1 MSTNEQQR
9 IIIYG
14 ASKEELMR
22 VKGFISQER
31 ICFGEQAVGFEFH
44 DTPPRLIWAD
54 IDGVYLKDGQP
65 WEYPFNRV
73 IQKFPS
79 VRIMVDFHDGTAM
92 KKASYGVAEAQLK
105 DAGDDPKE
113 EVYFNE
119 IQRKNDKNSVS
130 QNAIPQAIPSPDLAP
145 IPDRMG
151 GQEAPQTNS
160 PYATSSAAETAVRPK
175 HQVDVAGNEVAI
187 LQQQLVDAREEATAA
202 ETSAGEAEERARDA
216 ERLLEEEKQ
225 KREKIEQELRKAE
238 SERTNVEQLKQEA
251 VQQKEVAE
259 RKARKAEVDAVYAE
273 EEVAKER
280 FMSSMLAIKA
290 QLTEQNPQD
299 KPSAQ
304 GAANDSSADQ
314 DLNSLSRIA
323 DLVRQDKEAGGMN
336 AFHKAAK
343 AGSFNEFSVDEL
355 TEGNLLMRDDE
366 GNTVL
371 HWAAAKG
378 NLAQIPGHALTAHN
392 LLLKNNHRATC
403 LHLAALGG
411 CLRDLPADILSSDN
425 ILDETNTG
433 CNCLHMAAIQGRLAE
448 IPDRFFTHEALNMRN
463 RDGQTPIEVADAGG
477 HKDKVPEELRAM
489 TIDPNVS
496 AAGNPTK
503 FKESMRKMRWQ
514 IQ

>member
-1 MSTNEQQR
+1 MSSTEQQR

-14 ASKEELMR
+14 ASEEELMG
-22 VKGFISQER
+22 VKGFIRQEMIR
-31 ICFGEQAVGFEFH
+31 FSEQAVGFEFH
-44 DTPPRLIWAD
+44 NTPPRLIWAD
-54 IDGVYLKDGQP
+54 IDGVFLKDGQP

-79 VRIMVDFHDGTAM
+79 VRIMVDYHDGEGL
-92 KKASYGVAEAQLK
+92 KKASYGVTEAQQK
-105 DAGDDPKE
+105 EAGDDQKE
-113 EVYFNE
+113 EAYFNE
-119 IQRKNDKNSVS
+119 IQRENDENPVS
-130 QNAIPQAIPSPDLAP
+130 QNAIPQTIPSPDLAP
-145 IPDRMG
+145 TPDRTG
-151 GQEAPQTNS
+151 EQDPQANS
-160 PYATSSAAETAVRPK
+160 PYLAQSTAELAVRPK
-175 HQVDVAGNEVAI
+175 HQVDTAGEEVAI
-187 LQQQLVDAREEATAA
+187 LQQQLVDAKEEATAA
-202 ETSAGEAEERARDA
+202 ETSVIEAEERARDT

-225 KREKIEQELRKAE
+225 KREKIEQELKKVA

-251 VQQKEVAE
+251 EQQKEVAE

-304 GAANDSSADQ
+304 GAANDNSADQ

-411 CLRDLPADILSSDN
+411 CLRDLPADILSPDN

-489 TIDPNVS
+489 AIDPNVL
-496 AAGNPTK
+496 AAGNLTN

-514 IQ
+514 V

>member
-1 MSTNEQQR
+1 MSTTEQQR

-14 ASKEELMR
+14 ASEEELME
-22 VKGFISQER
+22 VKGFISQEMIR
-31 ICFGEQAVGFEFH
+31 FGEQAVGFEFYN
-44 DTPPRLIWAD
+44 TPPRLIWAD

-79 VRIMVDFHDGTAM
+79 VRIMVDYNDGEGL
-92 KKASYGVAEAQLK
+92 KKASYGVTEAQLK
-105 DAGDDPKE
+105 SSGDGQKE
-113 EVYFNE
+113 EAYFNE
-119 IQRKNDKNSVS
+119 IQRETEKIPVS
-130 QNAIPQAIPSPDLAP
+130 QNAIPQTIPSPDLAP
-145 IPDRMG
+145 IPDRIG
-151 GQEAPQTNS
+151 GQEAQTNS
-160 PYATSSAAETAVRPK
+160 PHLAQSAAELAVRPK
-175 HQVDVAGNEVAI
+175 HQVDAAGDEIAI
-187 LQQQLVDAREEATAA
+187 LQQQLVDAKEEAMAA
-202 ETSAGEAEERARDA
+202 ETSVIEAEERARDA
-216 ERLLEEEKQ
+216 ERLLEGEKQ
-225 KREKIEQELRKAE
+225 KREQIEQELKKAE

-251 VQQKEVAE
+251 EQQKEVAE
-259 RKARKAEVDAVYAE
+259 RKAKKAEVDAVYAE

-290 QLTEQNPQD
+290 QMTEQKNPQD
-299 KPSAQ
+299 KPNSQ
-304 GAANDSSADQ
+304 GTANDSAVDQ

-323 DLVRQDKEAGGMN
+323 DLIRQDKEAGGMN
-336 AFHKAAK
+336 SFHKAAK

-366 GNTVL
+366 GNTTL

-411 CLRDLPADILSSDN
+411 CLRDLPADILSWDN

-433 CNCLHMAAIQGRLAE
+433 CNCLHMAAIQGHLAE
-448 IPDRFFTHEALNMRN
+448 IPDQFFTHEALSMKN

-477 HKDKVPEELRAM
+477 HKEKVPEELRAM
-489 TIDPNVS
+489 AIDPNVS
-496 AAGNPTK
+496 AAGNLTK

-514 IQ
+514 I